1 MWSSKIDLH
10 AHRYHLRNFNQGYI
24 NFSICLE
31 LFDLISILFG
41 PYYLSRWFCAIE
53 IDDFLTRLLSL
64 FLTPALPKPPTSVVI
79 SDVTATSV
87 KLTWNAGNVE
97 PIESYIIQY
106 NRKFTPGASY
116 EEIADITNTEYTV
129 MGLDAYMVYEFRVVA
144 VNNIGRGIPS
154 NPVDVTT
161 GELG

>member
-1 MWSSKIDLH
+1 M
-10 AHRYHLRNFNQGYI
+10 
-24 NFSICLE
+24 
-31 LFDLISILFG
+31 
-41 PYYLSRWFCAIE
+41 
-53 IDDFLTRLLSL
+53 
-64 FLTPALPKPPTSVVI
+64 PKPPTSLII

-87 KLTWNAGNVE
+87 KLTWNPGNIE
-97 PIESYIIQY
+97 PVESYIIQY
-106 NRKFTPGASY
+106 KLKYTPGALY
-116 EEIADITNTEYTV
+116 EEIADVASTEYTV